1 MAHIK
6 TIEEDK
12 AQGQL
17 KTYYKKY
24 SDPVSGVDNIL
35 KIHSLNPESLRL
47 HYEYYKH
54 LMTDA
59 SELSRLQREM
69 IAIVVSRINA
79 CHY

>member
-1 MAHIK
+1 MAYIK
-6 TIEEDK
+6 TIKEDK

-24 SDPVSGVDNIL
+24 RDPSSGVDNIL
-35 KIHSLNPESLRL
+35 RIHSLNPVSLRL

-54 LMTDA
+54 LMTGP

-69 IAIVVSRINA
+69 VAIVVSRINA

>member
-1 MAHIK
+1 MAYIK
-6 TIEEDK
+6 VIKEDK

-24 SDPVSGVDNIL
+24 GDPFTGVDNIL
-35 KIHSLNPESLRL
+35 KIHSLDPESLRY
-47 HYEYYKH
+47 HYELYKH
-54 LMTDA
+54 LMTA
-59 SELSRLQREM
+59 TSHLSRMQREM